1 MPSSLSKTSTFVDI
15 LVESVNFPMTV
26 SPPNNLIAIYIYRLK
41 KESVRRSFSFCIN
54 NLIFRV
60 TYRSVSWLFFLSFLP
75 PSSKML
81 VKLFWRCN
89 SLMCRIKY
97 VEKICRNFVEKIHEN
112 SQKRDI
118 YEKNIN
124 YLVYLFI
131 YLLLI
136 QLLPGRSSENVIFI
150 GLEFHDSWPIFSG
163 RLL

>member
-1 MPSSLSKTSTFVDI
+1 
-15 LVESVNFPMTV
+15 
-26 SPPNNLIAIYIYRLK
+26 
-41 KESVRRSFSFCIN
+41 
-54 NLIFRV
+54 
-60 TYRSVSWLFFLSFLP
+60 
-75 PSSKML
+75 
-81 VKLFWRCN
+81 
-89 SLMCRIKY
+89 MCRIKY